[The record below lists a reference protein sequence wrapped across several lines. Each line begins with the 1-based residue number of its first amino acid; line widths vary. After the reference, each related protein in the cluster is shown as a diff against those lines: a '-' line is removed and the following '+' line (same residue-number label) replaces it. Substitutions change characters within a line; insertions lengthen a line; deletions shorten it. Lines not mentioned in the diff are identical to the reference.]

1 MKKISILFLLFSFVF
16 LLSCGVFEQY
26 EDTNGADNYSLQSIT
41 EEMLLKSDS
50 GLQIGAVTSSTKNS
64 NEQKIKKSVHKFDG
78 VTDLSKIK
86 AGSYD
91 IILDFKVS
99 SGNTRLVL
107 TDGSKVIYEFNI
119 NEDNQT
125 YSFETDRTCHLKLAG
140 ESLGYEL
147 NVVITKK

>member
-1 MKKISILFLLFSFVF
+1 MKKISILILLFSFIF
-16 LLSCGVFEQY
+16 LMSCGIFEQY

-41 EEMLLKSDS
+41 EEMLIKNDK
-50 GLQIGAVTSSTKNS
+50 GLQIGAVTSSTRNS
-64 NEQKIKKSVHKFDG
+64 DEQKIKKSVHQFDG
-78 VTDLSKIK
+78 VEELARIK
-86 AGSYD
+86 SGSYD

-107 TDGSKVIYEFNI
+107 TDGSKVIYEFLI

-125 YSFETDRTCHLKLAG
+125 YSFEANQTYYLKLAG

-147 NVVITKK
+147 NAVITKK